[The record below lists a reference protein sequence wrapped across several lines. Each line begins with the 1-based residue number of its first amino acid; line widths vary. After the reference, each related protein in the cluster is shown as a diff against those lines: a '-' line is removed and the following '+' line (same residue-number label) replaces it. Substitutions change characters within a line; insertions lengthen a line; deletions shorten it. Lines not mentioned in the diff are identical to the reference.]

1 MSPRKPLDGVRVID
15 LTVVWAGTFAATLL
29 ADLGAEVI
37 KVENIHVWQPMTRG
51 GVARPPAAAIAAGSG
66 WATGYPYGV
75 PGERPWNYSP
85 TFVQMFRNKHSVTID
100 LLSDAG
106 REAFGR
112 LVERSDALVEN
123 NAAGTLEKI
132 GIGPDFLR
140 ERRPDLIALRMPAY
154 GQSGPY
160 RDARALGVH
169 LESVMGH
176 TMLRGYPDLD
186 PSYITA
192 IFSGDYVAGAHGAFA
207 IMAALRH
214 RRRTGEGQF
223 IELAQAECAGG
234 MLAQAFMDYALNR
247 RVQQR
252 IGNASLEGDVPHGVY
267 PARSEGDS
275 ADGGDRW
282 ISITVI
288 NDEQWRG
295 LRAAMGDPAWA
306 RGAALDSAEGRRA
319 AREQIERQL
328 SAWTAQR
335 GDYDLFHLLQSHGVP
350 AAPILAAPR
359 VLDDPHV
366 QARGLNHERTLADGV
381 GPFRFNGPFYRF
393 EQTPVDLHKPPAALG
408 EDNDYV
414 YGEVLGYSA
423 EEVAA
428 MRAAGQIGRDYDPD
442 IP

>member
-1 MSPRKPLDGVRVID
+1 MSPVKPLDGVRVID

-51 GVARPPAAAIAAGSG
+51 AVARPPAAAIAAGAG

-75 PGERPWNYSP
+75 PGERPWNYPP
-85 TFVQMFRNKHSVTID
+85 TFVQMFRNKYSVTID
-100 LLSDAG
+100 LLSEAG

-140 ERRPDLIALRMPAY
+140 AHRPDLIALRMPAY

-160 RDARALGVH
+160 REARALGVH

-186 PSYITA
+186 PSHITA

-223 IELAQAECAGG
+223 IEMAQAECAGG
-234 MLAQAFMDYALNR
+234 MLAQAFMDYALNGV
-247 RVQQR
+247 VQER
-252 IGNASLEGDVPHGVY
+252 IGNASLDGAVPHGVY
-267 PARSEGDS
+267 PARSEGD
-275 ADGGDRW
+275 AGDGGDRW
-282 ISITVI
+282 ISITVL
-288 NDEQWRG
+288 DDTQWHG
-295 LRAAMGDPAWA
+295 LRVAMGDPPWA
-306 RGAALDSAEGRRA
+306 AAAELETAGGRRA
-319 AREQIERQL
+319 AQELIDREL
-328 SAWTAQR
+328 SAWTAER
-335 GDYDLFHLLQSHGVP
+335 DDYELFHLLQSHGVP
-350 AAPILAAPR
+350 AAPVLAAPR

-366 QARGLNHERTLADGV
+366 QARELNHERTLADGV

-393 EQTPVDLHKPPAALG
+393 EATPVDLFKSPAALG
-408 EDNDYV
+408 EDNEYV
-414 YGEVLGYSA
+414 YGEILGYSA
-423 EEVAA
+423 EEIAA
-428 MRAAGQIGRDYDPD
+428 MESAGQIGRDYDPD

>member
-1 MSPRKPLDGVRVID
+1 MSPVKPLDGVRVID

-37 KVENIHVWQPMTRG
+37 KVENIHIWQPMTRG
-51 GVARPPAAAIAAGSG
+51 AVARPPAAALAAGAG

-75 PGERPWNYSP
+75 PGERPWNYPP
-85 TFVQMFRNKHSVTID
+85 TFVQMFRNKYSVTID
-100 LLSDAG
+100 LLSEAG

-140 ERRPDLIALRMPAY
+140 THRPDLIALRMPAY

-160 RDARALGVH
+160 REARALGVH

-186 PSYITA
+186 PSHITA

-223 IELAQAECAGG
+223 IEMAQAECAGG
-234 MLAQAFMDYALNR
+234 MLAQAFMDYALNGVVQER
-247 RVQQR
+247 R
-252 IGNASLEGDVPHGVY
+252 GNASLDGDVPHGVY
-267 PARSEGDS
+267 PARSAGDAS
-275 ADGGDRW
+275 DGGDRW
-282 ISITVI
+282 ISITVL
-288 NDEQWRG
+288 DDAQWRG
-295 LRAAMGDPAWA
+295 LRTAMGDPAWA
-306 RGAALDSAEGRRA
+306 AAAELETAEGRRA
-319 AREQIERQL
+319 AQELIDREL
-328 SAWTAQR
+328 SAWTSER
-335 GDYDLFHLLQSHGVP
+335 DDYELFHLLQSHGVP
-350 AAPILAAPR
+350 AAPVLAAPR

-366 QARGLNHERTLADGV
+366 QARGLNHVRTLADGV

-393 EQTPVDLHKPPAALG
+393 ERTPVDLFKPPAALG
-408 EDNDYV
+408 EDNEYV

-423 EEVAA
+423 EEIAA
-428 MRAAGQIGRDYDPD
+428 MESAGQIGRDYDPD